1 MTPIHT
7 GLNTLAILR
16 ECLYCPF
23 DKEPV
28 GLKHEK
34 KKVIQFHF
42 PFSVSSKGIKM
53 KAITIKKHKY
63 KSKQISQGTQNPP
76 HRLTEN

>member
-34 KKVIQFHF
+34 KKSHPISF
-42 PFSVSSKGIKM
+42 PLLCLKQRNKNES
-53 KAITIKKHKY
+53 HYY
-63 KSKQISQGTQNPP
+63 KETQV
-76 HRLTEN
+76 